1 MSDNQEWVTV
11 DKKHLENLEECA
23 DFLRILLFNGVKDW
37 PEYGHSV
44 KQMELFKKLKEEKNN
59 G

>member
-11 DKKHLENLEECA
+11 DKKLLENLEECA

-37 PEYGHSV
+37 SGYKNSF
-44 KQMELFKKLKEEKNN
+44 KQMEEFKKLKEGKN